1 MPGGSKEYII
11 LFGDSKT
18 DSFLPQCV
26 VGVAAR
32 IFCDQ
37 LITKHIS
44 LPRPLVGGLLIIII
58 IAIIIIVLDYRICA
72 YNQEFK

>member
-11 LFGDSKT
+11 LFG
-18 DSFLPQCV
+18 SFLPQCV

-58 IAIIIIVLDYRICA
+58 TAIHIIVFDY
-72 YNQEFK
+72 